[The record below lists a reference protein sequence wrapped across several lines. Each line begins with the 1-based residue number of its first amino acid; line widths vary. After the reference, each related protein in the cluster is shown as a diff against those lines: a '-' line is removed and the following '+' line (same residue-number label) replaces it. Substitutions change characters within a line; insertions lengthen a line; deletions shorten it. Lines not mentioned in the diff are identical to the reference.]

1 MLVNVGLPLVTNV
14 HVMVKTK
21 QQFYTMFKHHLY
33 TEQSTFIGKC
43 WFAIGPCPCYGK
55 NITAVLL
62 HWALVI
68 DGKPKYTS
76 EDMLIKELGM
86 FSQLCHV

>member
-1 MLVNVGLPLVTNV
+1 MCE
-14 HVMVKTK
+14 
-21 QQFYTMFKHHLY
+21 HHI
-33 TEQSTFIGKC
+33 EQHAFAGKC
-43 WFAIGPCPCYGK
+43 WFAIANQCPCYGN

-76 EDMLIKELGM
+76 EGMLIKELVM
-86 FSQLCHV
+86 FAQLCHV